1 MLLIRPPSEKY
12 NGILE
17 LESGDTDL
25 THKQYVKRILDP
37 VTGFRAFN
45 AYLDFHQEG
54 PNWIGFQCEHY
65 DYGAVEELELTRKV
79 MQTKTGDKGDCARA
93 AIATYLGLPLSA
105 VPDFIETSDG
115 IARNFWM
122 DVEDFFE
129 SHGFTFYE
137 VGLSRSFAGEER
149 RSAPAD
155 LWLASGTTVR
165 SESSNRT
172 HMVVMKG
179 FDLYHDPH
187 PSNAGLLKINHAWQA
202 KLRDVHKAAK
212 FGRQVTIVL

>member
-1 MLLIRPPSEKY
+1 MLLIRPETERHH
-12 NGILE
+12 GILE
-17 LESGDTDL
+17 LQRGDDFS
-25 THKQYVKRILDP
+25 HKQYVKRILDP

-45 AYLDFHQEG
+45 AYLDFNQEG
-54 PNWIGFQCEHY
+54 PNWITFSCEHY
-65 DYGAVEELELTRKV
+65 DHGAREELELTRKV

-122 DVEDFFE
+122 DIEEFFE
-129 SHGFTFYE
+129 DRGFSFVETKLVRE
-137 VGLSRSFAGEER
+137 FAGEER
-149 RSAPAD
+149 RTAPAG

-165 SESSNRT
+165 SESNNKT

-187 PSNAGLLKINHAWQA
+187 PSNAGLLKINHGWVAQLSSA
-202 KLRDVHKAAK
+202 IDVAS
-212 FGRQVTIVL
+212 FGRQVTIVP